1 MKRFIIPAV
10 AALVMLAAVSCSK
23 GDYSFAD
30 TSWICDYSQPLSDGI
45 MYMQS
50 ILEFGP
56 YAVTERNYAR
66 QDESDP
72 WVEFSILIGS
82 YVYDAETRTVDITLD
97 EQVSGK
103 VKVLLPVMTS
113 AKLNPRKET
122 LTVEHEIDNYV
133 YYRYLRD

>member
-1 MKRFIIPAV
+1 MNLTPRRARRPVNRRFIGGTWKRSEGGA
-10 AALVMLAAVSCSK
+10 S
-23 GDYSFAD
+23 
-30 TSWICDYSQPLSDGI
+30 
-45 MYMQS
+45 
-50 ILEFGP
+50 

-122 LTVEHEIDNYV
+122 LTGEHEIDNYV